1 MRNTFRHADTMI
13 AVESRPA
20 TISFEEIL
28 EATEVVAD
36 QYESMTPWEHCDGFE
51 HTATPERR
59 FRDEAD
65 AREMQGSVYCDGH
78 RERLVIELPKEEDYG
93 IYQHMRERGASRQV
107 AREAVA
113 AERRRTLAQLVEWY
127 GNGWEWFGVKCDF
140 EVLGE
145 QFDASLWGIDDPDYA
160 EREVKEEI
168 ALEVAHQLEKAGYTV
183 AGKPDRQAA
192 YLRHRREVKQGQ
204 LTRNLAAQ
212 NWTA

>member
-1 MRNTFRHADTMI
+1 MRNTFRHTDTMI

-107 AREAVA
+107 AHEAVA

>member
-1 MRNTFRHADTMI
+1 MRNTFRQADTMI

-51 HTATPERR
+51 HIATPERR
-59 FRDEAD
+59 FRDEAN

-93 IYQHMRERGASRQV
+93 IYQYMRERGASRQV

-168 ALEVAHQLEKAGYTV
+168 ALEVAHQLEKTGYTV
-183 AGKPDRQAA
+183 TGKPDRQAA
-192 YLRHRREVKQGQ
+192 YLRHRREVKQAQ
-204 LTRNLAAQ
+204 LIRNLAAQ
-212 NWTA
+212 NWAA

>member
-1 MRNTFRHADTMI
+1 MRNTFRQADTMI

-51 HTATPERR
+51 HIATPERR
-59 FRDEAD
+59 FRDEAN

-113 AERRRTLAQLVEWY
+113 AERRRTLAQLVKWY
-127 GNGWEWFGVKCDF
+127 GDGWEWFGVKCDY

-145 QFDASLWGIDDPDYA
+145 EFDASVWGIDDPEYA
-160 EREVKEEI
+160 ERDVKPDI
-168 ALEVAHQLEKAGYTV
+168 AHEVACQLEKAGYTV
-183 AGKPDRQAA
+183 TGKPDRQAGYRA
-192 YLRHRREVKQGQ
+192 YRREEKQRR
-204 LTRNLAAQ
+204 LIRNLAAQ
-212 NWTA
+212 NWAA

>member
-20 TISFEEIL
+20 TIRFGEIL

-59 FRDEAD
+59 FRDEAN

-192 YLRHRREVKQGQ
+192 YLRHRREVKQWQ

>member
-20 TISFEEIL
+20 TISFGEIM

-36 QYESMTPWEHCDGFE
+36 QHERMTPWEHCDGFE

-59 FRDEAD
+59 FRDEAN